1 MNLKQSRRLLT
12 SDNSWVKKYLNLAK
26 YLNVYKLFENV
37 GDRVNDPK
45 ECVGEDD
52 YIITKEPID
61 ISFITDATIITAY
74 TTEKIMSFIEGKK

>member
-1 MNLKQSRRLLT
+1 M
-12 SDNSWVKKYLNLAK
+12 KKYLNLAK

-37 GDRVNDPK
+37 GTGVNNPQ
-45 ECVGEDD
+45 ECLDKDD

-74 TTEKIMSFIEGKK
+74 TPEKIMSFIEGKK